1 MVLRTIGG
9 QNDRADRWKDSS
21 CFLFSQNGGPLNGQ
35 RLVAGGLMHHS
46 SHSYSHPGRSG
57 RQSSRQRVRARR
69 TVDRRVA
76 SAHQHRGRGL
86 AIGRAFDAPE
96 KWHEPVSRG
105 PEAAQRQLRVLV
117 ESPGAGY
124 IHPVTADDVRER
136 VLQLPEPWCWS
147 IDVVQLSRM
156 TRKRRL
162 FPCYGLQWGT
172 AVYLYPIEESLE
184 ELYVRAPRPAQRIE
198 TEMFGGRWEQDGE
211 FWKLV
216 WTRETIRDYYLNNVL
231 IHEIGHVNDRRNT
244 NPRRREQFADW
255 FAIEYGYRATREQRQ
270 KTKDVR

>member
-1 MVLRTIGG
+1 M
-9 QNDRADRWKDSS
+9 DRRKDSS
-21 CFLFSQNGGPLNGQ
+21 WFLFRQNDGLLKGQ
-35 RLVAGGLMHHS
+35 EFVAGGVMHHS
-46 SHSYSHPGRSG
+46 SHSYSHPVRSG
-57 RQSSRQRVRARR
+57 RQSSRQRVRSGR
-69 TVDRRVA
+69 TVDRRMA

-96 KWHEPVSRG
+96 KWHDPADRSS
-105 PEAAQRQLRVLV
+105 EAVPPSLRVVV
-117 ESPGAGY
+117 ESPGAGF

-136 VLQLPEPWCWS
+136 VLQLPEPWCFS

-184 ELYVRAPRPAQRIE
+184 EFYVRAPRPAQRIE
-198 TEMFGGRWEQDGE
+198 TEMFGGRWVQDGSL
-211 FWKLV
+211 WKLV

-244 NPRRREQFADW
+244 SFRRREQFADW

-270 KTKDVR
+270 RVHGSGNRAEGGVAGL